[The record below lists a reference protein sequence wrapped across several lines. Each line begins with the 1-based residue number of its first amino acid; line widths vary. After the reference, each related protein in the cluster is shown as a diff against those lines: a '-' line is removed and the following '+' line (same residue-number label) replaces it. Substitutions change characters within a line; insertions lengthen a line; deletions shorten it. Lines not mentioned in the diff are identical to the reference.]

1 LYPKSVFK
9 VIFPALDKRVLPPLD
24 APITTEAARMFS
36 NSGWAGFLIRRLKLP
51 SSPVAVAVTPPAV
64 VGLAIVTLGGVVYP
78 VPTAVMRILF
88 TVKVLDV
95 EAVTPPPPLKVTV
108 GLVV

>member
-1 LYPKSVFK
+1 VFRLT
-9 VIFPALDKRVLPPLD
+9 FPALDKRVFPPLD

-64 VGLAIVTLGGVVYP
+64 VGLAIVTLGAVVYP
-78 VPTAVMRILF
+78 VPPARRILL
-88 TVKVLDV
+88 TAKVLDV
-95 EAVTPPPPLKVTV
+95 EDGTPPPPLKVTV